1 MAIINGTL
9 LAAKI
14 KTEQANV
21 ISHYQKSHGSVPSLV
36 IILVGD
42 DLASLSYVRGKVRAA
57 EEIGMDVRLIHLATT
72 ISQAELLAEIQKHN
86 QNEKVDGIIVQ
97 LPLPEHIDPDTILE
111 SIAIR
116 KDVDGFHPHNVAR
129 LWLSEPCVQPCTPKG
144 IMRLLHEIQI
154 PIEGA
159 NVVVVGRGNI
169 VGKPIAKLLLDANAT
184 VTIAHSK
191 SRNLAEITRRADIL
205 VTAVGKRNTIKSE
218 MIKEGAV
225 VIDVGINRDPIDG
238 KLYGDADFE
247 NVSRKASFITPV
259 PGGVGPMTI
268 CMLLENTIESYEK
281 KINKNFLLK

>member
-14 KTEQANV
+14 KAEQANI
-21 ISHYQKSHGSVPSLV
+21 ISHYQKLHGSVPSLV
-36 IILVGD
+36 IILVGN
-42 DLASLSYVRGKVRAA
+42 DLASLSYVRGKMRAA
-57 EEIGMDVRLIHLATT
+57 EEIGMDVRLVHLEESIT
-72 ISQAELLAEIQKHN
+72 QDELLAEIQTHN
-86 QNEKVDGIIVQ
+86 ADENVDGIIVQ
-97 LPLPEHIDPDTILE
+97 LPLPEHINSDTILE
-111 SIAIR
+111 TIAIR

-144 IMRLLHEIQI
+144 IMRLLREIPI
-154 PIEGA
+154 PIEGS

-191 SRNLAEITRRADIL
+191 SKNLAEITQRADIL
-205 VTAVGKRNTIKSE
+205 VTAVGKRNTITSE

-225 VIDVGINRDPIDG
+225 VIDVGINRNPEDG
-238 KLYGDADFE
+238 KLYGDTDFE
-247 NVSRKASFITPV
+247 DVSRKASYITPV

-281 KINKNFLLK
+281 KFDKDSLAK